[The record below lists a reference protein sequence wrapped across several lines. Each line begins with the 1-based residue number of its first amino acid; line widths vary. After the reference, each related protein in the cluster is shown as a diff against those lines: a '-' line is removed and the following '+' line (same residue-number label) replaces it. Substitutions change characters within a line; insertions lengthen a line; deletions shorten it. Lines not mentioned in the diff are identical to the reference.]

1 MLTKRRIKKISYTL
15 GCLLINRKI
24 KNISHKVTSF
34 FNLHFEKLGKLRI
47 SVGVASILKMFLCP
61 HTTYLQPVLSIILD
75 WYLSISKSA
84 MVLLVIKCLE
94 KSTRSSKQF
103 KAVRLEAIPIRNQLK
118 YLSKLLP
125 EKCTFSKSLPQKMH
139 F

>member
-1 MLTKRRIKKISYTL
+1 MLKKRRIKKISYTL
-15 GCLLINRKI
+15 GCLLIKHKI

-34 FNLHFEKLGKLRI
+34 FNLHFETGEAENFRRCGKYPKDVPLSTYYLLATSFINNSGLIFKYFKISNGFTRDKVFRKKHKKL
-47 SVGVASILKMFLCP
+47 
-61 HTTYLQPVLSIILD
+61 
-75 WYLSISKSA
+75 
-84 MVLLVIKCLE
+84 
-94 KSTRSSKQF
+94 

-125 EKCTFSKSLPQKMH
+125 QKCTFSKSLPQKMH